1 MLRKLLPIV
10 LLLSMLLAACSP
22 QAAPVEPTPLPPTA
36 LPVEPSATVVPE
48 PTATV
53 LPEPSATPSGVTVT
67 DALGRQ
73 VVFAQLPQRVVIAG
87 KAMSLIASTLYM
99 FPEAAQRVVGIENR
113 FQSAT
118 ASGFFSLID
127 PAFGD
132 KIALE
137 KDAAAEQI
145 APLKPDVVI
154 MKSYMQEKLGNPVE
168 LLGIPVVYVDLETPE
183 QFSRDVMV
191 LGQLLG
197 NQARA
202 TQIVDYYTA
211 ISSKVTKA
219 GAGLTDEQKPT
230 VLMLQYSDK
239 GGEVAFSVPPAGWL
253 QTMLVE
259 LAGGKAVWKDAA
271 EAGGWTIVTF
281 DQIAAWNPDMIFLVD
296 YSLGG
301 TEKVKALKEDTTWKL
316 LKAVTNGKLYAFA
329 GDYVTWDQP
338 DSRWILGL
346 EWLATRIMP
355 EQTADM
361 NIVDQVKDFYATM
374 YNLTPD
380 VIESQ
385 VLPALSGDIP

>member
-1 MLRKLLPIV
+1 
-10 LLLSMLLAACSP
+10 
-22 QAAPVEPTPLPPTA
+22 
-36 LPVEPSATVVPE
+36 
-48 PTATV
+48 
-53 LPEPSATPSGVTVT
+53 
-67 DALGRQ
+67 
-73 VVFAQLPQRVVIAG
+73 
-87 KAMSLIASTLYM
+87 
-99 FPEAAQRVVGIENR
+99 
-113 FQSAT
+113 
-118 ASGFFSLID
+118 
-127 PAFGD
+127 
-132 KIALE
+132 
-137 KDAAAEQI
+137 
-145 APLKPDVVI
+145 